1 VSQHKRSWDHDDP
14 QQHEERSFLLQKIVF
29 QKLGIIACKEDKTY
43 TKMSVLLFCIQRSSL
58 FNQKIGV
65 GEGGNFKDHYF
76 VRCDYCNNK
85 SHSHQ
90 VLNIPVFVC
99 ALDDKSHLECDNS
112 AQKTRE
118 LVTDKEPTIDFGK
131 MKVSHFDAWDVT
143 VSHYLQAV
151 LSSSCKVCCF
161 DVYFTRLPVKN
172 GFDRLLSLLC

>member
-29 QKLGIIACKEDKTY
+29 QKMGVIAWKEDKTG
-43 TKMSVLLFCIQRSSL
+43 TKMSVLLR
-58 FNQKIGV
+58 QKIRV

-76 VRCDYCNNK
+76 VRCNYCSNK
-85 SHSHQ
+85 SHAHQ

-99 ALDDKSHLECDNS
+99 GMEDKSHLECDNS

-118 LVTDKEPTIDFGK
+118 FVADKEPNIDFGK
-131 MKVSHFDAWDVT
+131 MKVFHFDAWDAT

-151 LSSSCKVCCF
+151 L
-161 DVYFTRLPVKN
+161 
-172 GFDRLLSLLC
+172 